1 MELGELHTYLQTS
14 VGKLKSCNSLY
25 ELRGSFV
32 GVIFPFG
39 FQQFAYTRFSGED
52 ILPDHSV
59 YTYAQEWTEIY
70 LGSNFHEIDPIS
82 IRANRESESFFWSA
96 DDYVD
101 DIDLTSFFSQAGE
114 FGLNWGVTTPLK
126 TSQNAHAILTCSASS
141 LSNCPEGMNEIQLVT
156 CCRVLSEVFHQCALS
171 ISDGNA
177 MELRPREREVL
188 ALSAFGM
195 SGNEIATVLGI
206 SPIYVSEVSR
216 NMIQKFG
223 VRNKLAAL
231 WRANELGLLSEK
243 NDP

>member
-1 MELGELHTYLQTS
+1 MELGELQTYLQTS
-14 VGKLKSCNSLY
+14 IGKLKSCNSLY

-101 DIDLTSFFSQAGE
+101 DTNLTSFSHRLE
-114 FGLNWGVTTPLK
+114 
-126 TSQNAHAILTCSASS
+126 S
-141 LSNCPEGMNEIQLVT
+141 LV
-156 CCRVLSEVFHQCALS
+156 
-171 ISDGNA
+171 
-177 MELRPREREVL
+177 
-188 ALSAFGM
+188 
-195 SGNEIATVLGI
+195 
-206 SPIYVSEVSR
+206 
-216 NMIQKFG
+216 
-223 VRNKLAAL
+223 
-231 WRANELGLLSEK
+231 
-243 NDP
+243 